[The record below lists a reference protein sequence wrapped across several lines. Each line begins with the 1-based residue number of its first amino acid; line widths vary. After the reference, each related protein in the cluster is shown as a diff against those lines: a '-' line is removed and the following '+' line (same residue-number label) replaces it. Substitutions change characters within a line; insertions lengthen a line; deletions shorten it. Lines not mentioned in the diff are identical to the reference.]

1 MVVNAVEGAGPGL
14 GEDSWEGGVRDALPE
29 LVTPE
34 CGPCGAAGEQ
44 SRPGLQS
51 APGFLVCSV
60 W

>member
-1 MVVNAVEGAGPGL
+1 MGRAGPGL
-14 GEDSWEGGVRDALPE
+14 GEDSWKEVVRDALPE

-34 CGPCGAAGEQ
+34 CSPSSAAGEQ
-44 SRPGLQS
+44 SRPGLEG